1 VNTVAPVSERSQLT
15 IDDDFLWGVATA
27 AYQIEGAAAE
37 DGKGPSIWDIFSH
50 IPGKIRDGSNAD
62 VACDHYH
69 RWRSDLNLLTELGVN
84 AYRFSVSWPRVLP
97 EGKGQI
103 NPKGLDFYSRLV
115 DGLLERGI
123 TPMVTLWHA
132 DQPQALEEL
141 GGWVNPAMVG
151 WFADY
156 AALLFERLGDRVRH
170 WVTLN
175 EPNCFLYQGLGTGG
189 IAPGICDWKQCY
201 QGIHHALMAHGE
213 AVRRFRQSGRPGEIG
228 ITMSVDL
235 WKPATESPN
244 DAAAAAY
251 ADTQNN
257 WWLLDP
263 LFLGHYPAT
272 FLQNLGVNAPDIAPG
287 DCERM
292 AEPCDFLGVN
302 YYWRNIVRAGEQSL
316 GQAAKSDYTSMGG
329 VVDPQ
334 GLIEVLKSIDARYG
348 PQVIYITENGLYED
362 NPPPVDGLCDDPNRV
377 AFLKDHTRALAEAIE
392 TGVDVRGY
400 FFWSLMDN
408 FEWSEGYRPRLG
420 LYYTDYVTQQRVP
433 KRSAL
438 WYRDYLYHQR
448 GTHETK
454 EIR

>member
-1 VNTVAPVSERSQLT
+1 MRDSNKEG
-15 IDDDFLWGVATA
+15 FLWGVATA
-27 AYQIEGAAAE
+27 AYQIEGAVAE
-37 DGKGPSIWDIFSH
+37 DGKGPSIWDVFSH
-50 IPGKIRDGSNAD
+50 LPGKIRDGSNAD

-69 RWRSDLNLLTELGVN
+69 RWRSDLSLLTELGVN
-84 AYRFSVSWPRVLP
+84 AYRFSVSWPRILP
-97 EGKGQI
+97 KGKGPV

-132 DQPQALEEL
+132 DQPQALEEQ
-141 GGWVNPAMVG
+141 GGWANPGMVG

-156 AALLFERLGDRVRH
+156 AALLFERLGDRVRY

-189 IAPGICDWKQCY
+189 IAPGISDWKQCY
-201 QGIHHALMAHGE
+201 QGIHYALMAHGE

-235 WKPATESPN
+235 WKPGSDAPE
-244 DAAAAAY
+244 DAAAAEY

-263 LFLGHYPAT
+263 LLRGQYPAR
-272 FLQNLGVNAPDIAPG
+272 FLQNLREHAPDIAPG
-287 DCERM
+287 DCESM

-329 VVDPQ
+329 IVDPQ
-334 GLIEVLKSIDARYG
+334 GLVEVLKSIDRRYG

-362 NPPPVDGLCDDPNRV
+362 NPPPLDGLCDDPNRV
-377 AFLKDHTRALAEAIE
+377 AFLKDHTKALADALQAGI
-392 TGVDVRGY
+392 DVRGY

-420 LYYTDYVTQQRVP
+420 LYYTDYATQQRVP

-438 WYRDYLYHQR
+438 WYRDFLYRQFSS
-448 GTHETK
+448 
-454 EIR
+454 